1 MLEEKLV
8 RFVLAIAAFV
18 VAAAMIVLGIAQ
30 RTIFLPPA
38 AVSYEVSTDDDLAF
52 TVIDGETMTALPGK
66 QSVTATGSDTVFVAY
81 ARTGDITAWLGDEP
95 YNTISFNDDKT
106 ELVSKKHEAKPA
118 EPDPDQT
125 ETPAPDATET
135 PDPEAT
141 DDAAA
146 SETEADDE
154 RTAPNPAGSDL
165 WLMENI
171 EEDAVI
177 APMNI
182 PKGVSVLVASDG
194 AHAAPSQ
201 LKLTWPSDNSTP
213 WAGPLIVGG
222 IIMIIVGLIL
232 YLLGINHLRRS
243 RGPRRKGIDDGR
255 KKGLLGRGPRPRA
268 LTGSQKSGRGRLRM
282 VAVPLVLVGAI
293 SLSGCSQAFWPD
305 FTPDPRLE
313 TTATP
318 TPTADGEELP
328 EPAVSV
334 PQLERIM
341 AQVSSVAT
349 EADSA
354 RDSDLAATRFAG
366 AALTERQT
374 NYDIREKISDYA
386 APEPIPASPLTISLP
401 KATDTWP
408 RTVITMV
415 KDEDPTVA
423 PTSVVLEQKTP
434 RDNYK
439 VVYTQRLEPDAVVP
453 QLAPASVGAAGIP
466 ADSAWLTMPPGELAS
481 AYADVVAKGDE
492 SEFASKFDVSNDTL
506 IDAIASDRDTKKSEL
521 PDTATISF
529 ATKAGDSAPVSLA
542 TLNSGA
548 IVSVSMLEVETV
560 KPKQEGALIKIKG
573 TTMAALAGLDETAK
587 GIESTY
593 SDQLLFYVPPADSEG
608 KITLLGFS
616 QGLLSAT
623 ELK

>member
-1 MLEEKLV
+1 M

-18 VAAAMIVLGIAQ
+18 AAAAMIVLGIAQ
-30 RTIFLPPA
+30 RTVFLPPA
-38 AVSYEVSTDDDLAF
+38 AVSYDVTVPGDAAF

-81 ARTGDITAWLGDEP
+81 GRTGDVTAWLGDEA
-95 YNTISFNDDKT
+95 YNTITFNDDKT
-106 ELVSKKHEAKPA
+106 ELVATTHEAT
-118 EPDPDQT
+118 EP
-125 ETPAPDATET
+125 EPDATAT

-141 DDAAA
+141 ETPEPEATDDTNEQDAG
-146 SETEADDE
+146 
-154 RTAPNPAGSDL
+154 PNPAGSDL

-171 EEDAVI
+171 EEEAVI

-182 PKGVSVLVASDG
+182 PEGVSVLIASDG
-194 AHAAPSQ
+194 THPAPSQ

-243 RGPRRKGIDDGR
+243 RGPRRKGIDQGR
-255 KKGLLGRGPRPRA
+255 KRGILGRGSRPRA
-268 LTGSQKSGRGRLRM
+268 LTAGKGAGRGRLRM
-282 VAVPLVLVGAI
+282 AVVPVVLVGAI

-305 FTPDPRLE
+305 FTPDPRLSE
-313 TTATP
+313 TP
-318 TPTADGEELP
+318 TPTATADDEELP
-328 EPAVSV
+328 PPSVSV

-341 AQVSSVAT
+341 ADVSAVAT

-354 RDSDLAATRFAG
+354 RDADLAATRFAG
-366 AALTERQT
+366 AALKERT
-374 NYDIREKISDYA
+374 ANYKIREKISDYS
-386 APEPIPASPLTISLP
+386 APAPIPAAPLTISLP
-401 KATDTWP
+401 KATETWP
-408 RTVITMV
+408 RTVIAMV

-423 PTSVVLEQKTP
+423 PTSVVLRQETP

-453 QLAPASVGAAGIP
+453 QLAPASVGAASIP
-466 ADSAWLTMPPGELAS
+466 ADSAWLTMAPGEVAA
-481 AYADVVAKGDE
+481 AYADIVAKGDE

-506 IDAIASDRDTKKSEL
+506 ISAIASDRETKKKEL

-529 ATKAGDSAPVSLA
+529 STTAGDAKPVSLA

-548 IVSVSMLEVETV
+548 LVAVNMHEVETV
-560 KPKQEGALIKIKG
+560 KPKEDGALIKIEG

-593 SDQLLFYVPPADSEG
+593 SDQLLFYVPPADSEA

>member
-1 MLEEKLV
+1 M

-30 RTIFLPPA
+30 RTVFLPPA
-38 AVSYEVSTDDDLAF
+38 AVSYEVSIDNDLAF

-81 ARTGDITAWLGDEP
+81 ARTGDIKAWLGDEP
-95 YNTISFNDDKT
+95 YNTISFNKDT
-106 ELVSKKHEAKPA
+106 TRLVSKKHEAQA
-118 EPDPDQT
+118 TDTDPQAT
-125 ETPAPDATET
+125 ETPAPDAPDDET
-135 PDPEAT
+135 
-141 DDAAA
+141 DAAEKEGDE
-146 SETEADDE
+146 ET
-154 RTAPNPAGSDL
+154 TAPNPAGSDL

-171 EEDAVI
+171 EKDAVI

-182 PKGVSVLVASDG
+182 PEGVSVLVASDG
-194 AHAAPSQ
+194 AQAAPSH

-222 IIMIIVGLIL
+222 IIMIIVGLVL

-255 KKGLLGRGPRPRA
+255 KKRFLGRGARPRA

-282 VAVPLVLVGAI
+282 IAVPIVLVGAI

-305 FTPDPRLE
+305 FTPDPSLE
-313 TTATP
+313 TSATPTATP
-318 TPTADGEELP
+318 ETGEELP
-328 EPAVSV
+328 EPAVSI

-341 AQVSSVAT
+341 AQVSAVAT

-386 APEPIPASPLTISLP
+386 APAPIPASPLTISLP

-423 PTSVVLEQKTP
+423 PTSVVLEQETP

-466 ADSAWLTMPPGELAS
+466 ADSAWLTMPPQDVAA
-481 AYADVVAKGDE
+481 AYADVVAKGEE

-529 ATKAGDSAPVSLA
+529 ATKAGESEPVSLA

-560 KPKQEGALIKIKG
+560 KPKQEGALIKIEG